1 MSPKRE
7 PVTEDRLRNFKYFGK
22 ILPLLDRLHDAGT
35 ARDRAGN
42 RLLHFDQY
50 IALQLLFFFNPV
62 KGVPADMD
70 LTLADASEVDH
81 LLAHLQPGR
90 VYVKDRGYCCFRL
103 FQAIVDSGS
112 HVVCR
117 ARDNSVYIEVPD
129 RIGSAAL
136 FCALAGDAEAT
147 TGP

>member
-50 IALQLLFFFNPV
+50 IALQLLFFFNRV
-62 KGVPADMD
+62 LSANLKKAKG
-70 LTLADASEVDH
+70 
-81 LLAHLQPGR
+81 
-90 VYVKDRGYCCFRL
+90 
-103 FQAIVDSGS
+103 SG
-112 HVVCR
+112 
-117 ARDNSVYIEVPD
+117 
-129 RIGSAAL
+129 GG
-136 FCALAGDAEAT
+136 LAGPFNQAAKGTPRVEMARAKGQP
-147 TGP
+147 TGRGRPVHPEGRPCPASSVAW